1 MEQRQ
6 TLKSVARSIVPKTQM
21 LRYYHKNI
29 ISNIKD
35 IMSPSEPRYLITTGH
50 EYSYIAE
57 AKNKILKTNYMKIIG
72 EINKA
77 GAFHS
82 PHVFLAVGHV

>member
-29 ISNIKD
+29 ISNFQD
-35 IMSPSEPRYLITTGH
+35 TMSPSVPRYLITTGQ
-50 EYSYIAE
+50 EYSYKAE
-57 AKNKILKTNYMKIIG
+57 AKKKNLKTNNKKIIG
-72 EINKA
+72 EKNKA